1 MATSTV
7 TGAKNDG
14 TPARPRPPRPITRLL
29 RFVLPYWWQFSASVV
44 LMALVGLL
52 DSFRLLLVGPTLDR
66 VLNPGSQGR
75 TLQLFRLPGTER
87 FLDLQQLVPSHFH
100 NPWTVVAFAL
110 VASTVLKGIFDYAGT
125 YLVNY
130 AGFGMITDLRD
141 DLYNAILRSSAAFF
155 TKHTTGTLL
164 STIVNDIEKV
174 QSAMSGVLAEFLQQ
188 FFTFLFTAVV
198 VVLLGGKLAWVLLLF
213 IPAILYS
220 SRKVGRQVRRTTRGG
235 QDKLAEI
242 QNILHETFTGNRI
255 VRAFG
260 MENWEVERFR
270 AAARRL
276 FRANLRLVAAFAI
289 SSPLMDILGSIA
301 IALLLLLGRDQINR
315 RVFTPGIFV
324 AFIFAVFKLYDPVRK
339 FAMFNNSFQQA
350 VGASSEIFRFMDME
364 DEVREKPGAKRMG
377 KFARAIRFADVSF
390 SYEKVEDSPVVLH
403 DINLEVK
410 AGEVMAVVGSS
421 GAGKSTLV
429 HLIPRFFDVSGGRIL
444 IDDGDVR
451 DVTLESLRS
460 QIGIVTQ
467 ETVLFNDTVRNNIAY
482 GQPHV
487 SQKRVEEAARAA
499 RAHEFIRG
507 LPEGYNTII
516 GERGVRLSGG
526 ERQRIAIA
534 RAILKNAPILILDEA
549 TSALDSE
556 SESLVQS
563 ALQNLMSGRTVFVI
577 AHRLSTVRRADR
589 IVVLENGTIS
599 DIGAHEELMQKL
611 GTYRRLYQLQ
621 FAEADAP
628 RAGVVPQ

>member
-7 TGAKNDG
+7 ADAKSAG
-14 TPARPRPPRPITRLL
+14 TSAKPRPPRPIARLL
-29 RFVLPYWWQFSASVV
+29 HYVLPYWWQFLVSVA

-52 DSFRLLLVGPTLDR
+52 DAGRVLLIGPIFDR

-75 TLQLFRLPGTER
+75 TIQLFRLPGTER
-87 FLDLQQLVPSHFH
+87 FLNLQQLVPSHFQ

-110 VASTVLKGIFDYAGT
+110 VAATVLKGIFDYAGT

-164 STIVNDIEKV
+164 STMVNDIERV
-174 QSAMSGVLAEFLQQ
+174 QYAMSGVLAEFLQQ
-188 FFTFLFTAVV
+188 FFTLIFTAAV

-213 IPAILYS
+213 VPVILYS
-220 SRKVGRQVRRTTRGG
+220 SRKIGRQVRSTTRGG

-242 QNILHETFTGNRI
+242 QNILHETITGNRI
-255 VRAFG
+255 VKAFG
-260 MENWEVERFR
+260 MENWEIARFR

-289 SSPLMDILGSIA
+289 SSPLMDILGAIA
-301 IALLLLLGRDQINR
+301 IALLLLMGRDAINKH
-315 RVFTPGIFV
+315 VFTAGTFL
-324 AFIFAVFKLYDPVRK
+324 AFIVAVFKLYDPVRK
-339 FAMFNNSFQQA
+339 FALFNNNFQQA

-364 DEVREKPGAKRMG
+364 DEVREKPGARRMG
-377 KFARAIRFADVSF
+377 KFARAIRFVDVSF
-390 SYEKVEDSPVVLH
+390 SYANAEDSPVVLH

-410 AGEVMAVVGSS
+410 AGEVLAVVGSS

-429 HLIPRFFDVSGGRIL
+429 HLIPRFFDVSSGRIL
-444 IDDGDVR
+444 IDDSDVR

-487 SQKRVEEAARAA
+487 SQKQVEEAARGA
-499 RAHEFIRG
+499 RAYEFIRG
-507 LPEGYNTII
+507 LPEGYNTMI

-563 ALQNLMSGRTVFVI
+563 ALQNLISGRTVFVI

-589 IVVLENGTIS
+589 IVVLENGTIA

-611 GTYRRLYQLQ
+611 GTYRRLYELQ
-621 FAEADAP
+621 FAEMP
-628 RAGVVPQ
+628 T

>member
-364 DEVREKPGAKRMG
+364 DEVREKP
-377 KFARAIRFADVSF
+377 
-390 SYEKVEDSPVVLH
+390 
-403 DINLEVK
+403 
-410 AGEVMAVVGSS
+410 
-421 GAGKSTLV
+421 
-429 HLIPRFFDVSGGRIL
+429 
-444 IDDGDVR
+444 
-451 DVTLESLRS
+451 
-460 QIGIVTQ
+460 
-467 ETVLFNDTVRNNIAY
+467 
-482 GQPHV
+482 
-487 SQKRVEEAARAA
+487 
-499 RAHEFIRG
+499 
-507 LPEGYNTII
+507 
-516 GERGVRLSGG
+516 
-526 ERQRIAIA
+526 
-534 RAILKNAPILILDEA
+534 
-549 TSALDSE
+549 
-556 SESLVQS
+556 
-563 ALQNLMSGRTVFVI
+563 
-577 AHRLSTVRRADR
+577 
-589 IVVLENGTIS
+589 
-599 DIGAHEELMQKL
+599 
-611 GTYRRLYQLQ
+611 
-621 FAEADAP
+621 
-628 RAGVVPQ
+628 

>member
-7 TGAKNDG
+7 ADTKSAG
-14 TPARPRPPRPITRLL
+14 TAPKSRSPRPIARLL
-29 RFVLPYWWQFSASVV
+29 HYVLPYWWPLLASVT

-52 DSFRLLLVGPTLDR
+52 DAGRVLLIGPIFDR
-66 VLNPGSQGR
+66 VLNPGSQ
-75 TLQLFRLPGTER
+75 TKAIQLFRLPGSER
-87 FLDLQQLVPSHFH
+87 FLNLQQLVPSHFQ

-110 VASTVLKGIFDYAGT
+110 VGATVLKGIFDYAGT

-155 TKHTTGTLL
+155 AKHTTGTLL
-164 STIVNDIEKV
+164 STMVNDIERV
-174 QSAMSGVLAEFLQQ
+174 QYAMSGVLAEFLQQ
-188 FFTFLFTAVV
+188 FFTLIFTAVV

-213 IPAILYS
+213 VPVILYS
-220 SRKVGRQVRRTTRGG
+220 SRKIGRQVRSTTRGG

-242 QNILHETFTGNRI
+242 QNILHETITGNRI
-255 VRAFG
+255 VKAFG

-301 IALLLLLGRDQINR
+301 IALLVLMGRNQINKH
-315 RVFTPGIFV
+315 VFTAGTFL
-324 AFIFAVFKLYDPVRK
+324 AFIVAVFKLYDPVRK
-339 FAMFNNSFQQA
+339 FALFNNNFQQA
-350 VGASSEIFRFMDME
+350 VGASSEIFRFMDAE
-364 DEVREKPGAKRMG
+364 DEVREKPKARRMG
-377 KFARAIRFADVSF
+377 KFARSIQFAGVSF
-390 SYEKVEDSPVVLH
+390 AYDNAGDSPVVLH
-403 DINLEVK
+403 GINLEVK
-410 AGEVMAVVGSS
+410 AGEVLAVVGSS

-429 HLIPRFFDVSGGRIL
+429 HLIPRFFDVSGGQIL
-444 IDDGDVR
+444 IDDTDVR

-467 ETVLFNDTVRNNIAY
+467 DTVLFNDTVRNNIAY

-487 SQKRVEEAARAA
+487 SQKKVEEAARAA
-499 RAHEFIRG
+499 RAHEFIHG
-507 LPEGYNTII
+507 LPEGYNTMI

-563 ALQNLMSGRTVFVI
+563 ALQNLISGRTVFVI

-611 GTYRRLYQLQ
+611 GTYRRLYELQ
-621 FAEADAP
+621 FAEAEAP
-628 RAGVVPQ
+628 KAVMPS